1 MVRTA
6 YDPKTERLEVLSRYA
21 ALDTEP
27 EPSFERV
34 IALAQRLFEVPIVLI
49 TLVAE
54 EKAWFKARVDLDLR
68 ELSRDGG
75 FCDHTIR
82 QDGVM
87 VVHDA
92 QKDPRF
98 RDDPLVTGVPGTRF
112 YAGAPLKA
120 PTGHNLGALCI
131 LDTAPHDKFSDEAGA
146 TLTDLAAVVMDALES
161 RRAATGAAVA
171 ARTLRVSEAR
181 LRLLIGQVPAV
192 FWTTD
197 RELRFTA
204 TSGKDLARFGQTPDQ
219 VTGLTLHKHFGMADP
234 AFPPLAAHLRALG
247 GDTASYEVDVASRT
261 FRAHVEPLRDDSGEI
276 SGCLGVAL
284 DVTEDRQAENA
295 LRLVN
300 EELAHVLGSIS
311 DAVWSAEVGP
321 AGFVYRYFSPVIE
334 ALTGR
339 PPEFFRVS
347 PDAWL
352 SIVHPDDR
360 AGLERA
366 AKRVVTGKVQ
376 GEHEYRIV
384 RADGSLR
391 WVCDRVRAVSLPDGA
406 RRLYGVLSDTTV
418 RKEAEQRAAHQV
430 KFRRELLAAVM
441 ETTLRRG
448 LDASFYGRLLECA
461 VRAIPGAEA
470 GSLVLCD
477 VQSRCTYVAAVGYD
491 LGQLQG
497 SCVRE
502 GDFRT
507 VGQAGPQLIL
517 APGTLEPDDLV
528 SDDLVPSNLEP
539 GNNASKSEYT
549 LLCSTGR
556 PAAVRVSLSLPVEID
571 GKNVAYFNL
580 DNFVTTAAF
589 DAEAVEMARVFA
601 QQVAVFLRRFELEDA
616 FEHLAYHDPLTGLP
630 NRRLFEKHLAHA
642 LAKSWDGGAPFA
654 VVLLDLDDFRIINDS
669 RGHAFGDGVLKG
681 LAARLGETLRG
692 GDSLARWEGDAFAI
706 LAADVADEEAA
717 AHFAERLLSSCR
729 SPLMLAGQLVRV
741 TASLGVDLYPGGA
754 EQPEELMRH
763 ADIALYH
770 AKATGD
776 GYRVFDEPMNQ
787 RVQSRLQL
795 EADFREALPA
805 GALSLHYQPR
815 VGLAD
820 GQTRSLEALARWH
833 HPTRGWVAPSVF
845 VPLAEQIGLIAQLGD
860 LVLDTACAQAKAWAA
875 AGLATRV
882 AVNVSAEQL
891 RAPDFVAAVKRTLE
905 RHELAPALL
914 ELEITESTAMAD
926 IEDGIVKLR
935 TLRDLGVYLSI
946 DDFGTAYSSL
956 AYLEQLPVHS
966 LKIDQTFVR
975 ELGGCTGGGAS
986 IIEAVVALARSFQ
999 LTVVAEGVE
1008 TEVQRRT
1015 LLALGCGEAQGFL
1028 FAKPLPAAE
1037 VSRFLRR
1044 TPGAA

>member
-21 ALDTEP
+21 VLDTEP
-27 EPSFERV
+27 EPTFERV
-34 IALAQRLFEVPIVLI
+34 VALAQRIFEVPMVLI

-54 EKAWFKARVDLDLR
+54 EGGWLKARVGLDLR

-87 VVHDA
+87 VVRDA

-98 RDDPLVTGVPGTRF
+98 RDNPLVTGVPGIRF

-146 TLTDLAAVVMDALES
+146 TLMDLAAVVMDALES
-161 RRAATGAAVA
+161 RRAAAEAAA
-171 ARTLRVSEAR
+171 AERTLRVSEAR

-204 TSGKDLARFGQTPDQ
+204 TSGRDLARLGQTPDQ
-219 VTGLTLHKHFGMADP
+219 VTGLTLHQHFGMADP
-234 AFPPLAAHLRALG
+234 AFPPLAAHHRALG

-321 AGFVYRYFSPVIE
+321 AGFLYRYFSPVVE

-339 PPEFFRVS
+339 PPEFFRAS

-366 AKRVVTGKVQ
+366 AKRVVMGKVQ

-391 WVCDRVRAVSLPDGA
+391 WVCDRVRAVSLPNGV
-406 RRLYGVLSDTTV
+406 RRLYGVLSDTTA
-418 RKEAEQRAAHQV
+418 RREAEQRAAHQV
-430 KFRRELLAAVM
+430 EFRRELLAVM
-441 ETTLRRG
+441 ETMLRRG
-448 LDASFYGRLLECA
+448 LDASFYGRLLACA

-470 GSLVLCD
+470 GSLMLCD

-491 LGQLQG
+491 LGQLQS
-497 SCVRE
+497 SCVWE

-507 VGQAGPQLIL
+507 VGQAGPQLML
-517 APGTLEPDDLV
+517 TPGTLEPDDLV
-528 SDDLVPSNLEP
+528 PDDLEP
-539 GNNASKSEYT
+539 GNNASKSECT
-549 LLCSTGR
+549 LLRSTGR
-556 PAAVRVSLSLPVEID
+556 AAAVRVSLSLPVEID

-601 QQVAVFLRRFELEDA
+601 QQVAVFLKRFELEDA

-642 LAKSWDGGAPFA
+642 LAKSWDGGPPFA

-669 RGHAFGDGVLKG
+669 RGHAFGDRVLKS
-681 LAARLGETLRG
+681 LAARLSETLRNS
-692 GDSLARWEGDAFAI
+692 DSLARWEGDAFAI

-717 AHFAERLLSSCR
+717 AHFAERLLESCR
-729 SPLMLAGQLVRV
+729 SPFMLAGQLVRV

-795 EADFREALPA
+795 EVDFREALHA
-805 GALSLHYQPR
+805 GALTLHYQPR

-820 GQTRSLEALARWH
+820 GQTRSLEVLARWH
-833 HPTRGWVAPSVF
+833 HPTRGWVTPSVF
-845 VPLAEQIGLIAQLGD
+845 VPLAERIGLIAQLGD
-860 LVLDTACAQAKAWAA
+860 LVLNAACAQAKAWAA

-905 RHELAPALL
+905 HHELAPALL
-914 ELEITESTAMAD
+914 ELELTESTAMAD
-926 IEDGIVKLR
+926 VEDGIVKLR

-1044 TPGAA
+1044 TPGTA